1 LTGIRQMKDKM
12 TEDELRAAEQ
22 DALWRICEELSAY
35 HDTRPV
41 DLSKEVSELEQ
52 AEIERALKACEDN
65 QTQAAKL
72 LKLNRTTLLAK
83 MKKYDI

>member
-1 LTGIRQMKDKM
+1 MKDKM
-12 TEDELRAAEQ
+12 TEDELREAEQ

-41 DLSKEVSELEQ
+41 DLSQEVSELEQ
-52 AEIERALKACEDN
+52 QEIERALRACDDN
-65 QTQAAKL
+65 QTKAAKL

>member
-1 LTGIRQMKDKM
+1 MTGIRQMKDKM